1 MSSYGDGGWLPWR
14 VIPRLVGGVIAIPVV
29 AGFVALGATVLVA
42 RSLRG
47 LARETWLRL
56 PSRRGSPVALPPR
69 SDSHAA

>member
-1 MSSYGDGGWLPWR
+1 
-14 VIPRLVGGVIAIPVV
+14 LVGGVIAIPVV